1 MKDQET
7 LEKLSSHDCLVFP
20 YQFSKE
26 SSSAA
31 VRHGLASLT
40 PVLVTPHPI
49 FNDISKMVSKLAGFT
64 PEDIADGIHEIYLK
78 SKDSIYKSLSPYDQQ
93 QNNQCILNMQFSKIS
108 YRFYNIIKSLE
119 IN

>member
-1 MKDQET
+1 MKDHET
-7 LEKLSSHDCLVFP
+7 LERLSSHDCLVFP
-20 YQFSKE
+20 YQFSRE

-31 VRHGLASLT
+31 VRHGLASLV

-49 FNDISKMVSKLAGFT
+49 FDDISKMVSKLAGFT
-64 PEDIADGIHEIYLK
+64 SEDIANGIQDMYLK
-78 SKDSIYKSLSPYDQQ
+78 NKDSIYKSVSPHDEQQ
-93 QNNQCILNMQFSKIS
+93 KNQCISNMQFSKIS